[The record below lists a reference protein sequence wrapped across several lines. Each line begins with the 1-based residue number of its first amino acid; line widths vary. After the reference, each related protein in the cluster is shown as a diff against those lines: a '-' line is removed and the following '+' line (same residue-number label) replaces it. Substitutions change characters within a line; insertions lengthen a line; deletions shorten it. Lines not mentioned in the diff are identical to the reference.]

1 MTTPTL
7 APESI
12 SESGTDVD
20 RRREIVDLVRRLA
33 DLLPIHGPIS
43 AFVFLNMLQGLE
55 DRPFHDALKEGMR
68 IFGSEPYLSEDEYRN
83 RLASGRISR
92 DDLADVLRYD
102 LAESADEVVAG
113 LATRFEIRMA
123 MLEFPIRTGPP
134 EELQWF
140 VAETDALQ
148 RTRAEA
154 SPAARER
161 IIDETRKWFMRA
173 LSLQSEESALTNQV
187 EHDLVE
193 DLLARFG
200 GTAVDRWPSETW
212 EAVALQSLW
221 RTCYNGVLDVPSEST
236 RQPGD
241 SLRMRDCLYGATAV
255 DTDQLVNELLIP
267 FATAFVD
274 QGAAAWKLPGR
285 ELGFWKC
292 FSALFRE
299 TSGNPL
305 LWIDP
310 LEAELR
316 RIEQDQLTPT
326 DVIIESLQAF
336 GITKEQTAEFLTRT
350 LVALK
355 GLGGMLW
362 QLEVRADRV
371 PYPVPEGNLVEFL
384 AVRLLLDR
392 LAVAHV
398 ARSAL
403 GYRGSLAELRE
414 FIAKTVPR
422 PVENNVVQRTFP
434 LFQVAQVLG
443 WSAPALRNMNAEEW
457 IRLVRE
463 IESFCQLER
472 RRNFQIGFER
482 RFRVRVLDA
491 IAAHRRHPVRRVPNP
506 KFQAAFCID
515 SREESFRRYI
525 EEVEPHA
532 ETFAAAGFYNIPIY
546 YKGVADAHFSTLCPI
561 VVRPRHWVTEEV
573 VYSLEEENRRRAR
586 TRQFLGQATRTVHVG
601 SRRVAGGALLTAAF
615 GYLATVP
622 LVARVLAPRL
632 TARIRRHAARFV
644 DPPPV
649 TRLRLERRTADP
661 GPSEDAIGF
670 TIDEMA
676 NFGERVLRDI
686 GLTTSFSRLVF
697 FFGHGSFCL
706 NNPHKSAY
714 DCGACCGA
722 GGPNARALA
731 AFLNDPRVRTILVG
745 RGLAIPAETY
755 FIGGSHNTGTDSI
768 TYYDIDSLP
777 ATHIRDFEQARE
789 TLVEACRRNA
799 HERCRRFH
807 SAAVSLTPEE
817 AKKHVEERCEDLAQ
831 VRPEYGNASNAAC
844 IVGRRGRTRGLYLD
858 RRCFMQSY
866 EPSEDDE
873 EATIL
878 GRILGAVV
886 PVCEGIN
893 LQYYFSRVDSTGWAC
908 GTKLPHNVVSLL
920 GVMDG
925 AASDLR
931 PGLPWQGVEIHEPI
945 RLLFV
950 IETTPEKIRKIMARD
965 PTVRKIIEG
974 RWVHLSLIDP
984 DTSEILVYRRGE
996 FIPYVAE
1003 SATLPQVRNS
1013 IDWYRGLRDHLGF
1026 AEVTA
1031 GLTPES

>member
-1 MTTPTL
+1 MTQSF
-7 APESI
+7 APETLSA
-12 SESGTDVD
+12 TDPVVE
-20 RRREIVDLVRRLA
+20 RRRAIGDLVRELA
-33 DLLPIHGPIS
+33 ELLPIHGPIT
-43 AFVFLNMLQGLE
+43 AFVFLNTLQGLE
-55 DRPFHDALKEGMR
+55 DRPFHDGLKEGMR
-68 IFGSEPYLSEDEYRN
+68 IFGSEPYLSEDEYRT
-83 RLASGRISR
+83 RLAHGRISR
-92 DDLADVLRYD
+92 DDLSDVLRYD
-102 LAESADEVVAG
+102 LDASADNVVAG

-123 MLEFPIRTGPP
+123 MLEFPIRTGPS

-140 VAETDALQ
+140 VAETDALL

-154 SPAARER
+154 SPAMREK
-161 IIDETRKWFMRA
+161 IIDDTRKWFMRA
-173 LSLQSEESALTNQV
+173 LSLQNENSPMTNPAEQ
-187 EHDLVE
+187 DLIG

-200 GTAVDRWPSETW
+200 GTAVDRWTPETW

-221 RTCYNGVLDVPSEST
+221 RTCYNGVLEVPPESSS
-236 RQPGD
+236 RPGEC
-241 SLRMRDCLYGATAV
+241 LRIRDCLHSAAAV
-255 DTDQLVNELLIP
+255 DPDQLVNELLIP
-267 FATAFVD
+267 FAAAFVD
-274 QGAAAWKLPGR
+274 QGAASWKLPGR

-292 FSALFRE
+292 FAGLFRE
-299 TSGNPL
+299 TGGNPL
-305 LWIDP
+305 RWIDP
-310 LEAELR
+310 LGGELR
-316 RIEQDQLTPT
+316 RIEEEGLTPA
-326 DVIIESLQAF
+326 DVIAESIDAF
-336 GITKEQTAEFLTRT
+336 GITDAQTTEFLTRT

-371 PYPVPEGNLVEFL
+371 PYPVAEGNLVEFL

-392 LAVAHV
+392 LAATSV
-398 ARSAL
+398 ARETL
-403 GYRGSLAELRE
+403 GYKGPLSGLGE
-414 FIAKTVPR
+414 FIAKSIPR
-422 PVENNVVQRTFP
+422 PKENDVVQRTFP

-443 WSAPALRNMNAEEW
+443 WSAPTLRSRTPEEW
-457 IRLVRE
+457 TQLVRE

-491 IAAHRRHPVRRVPNP
+491 MSAHSRHPVRRVPNP
-506 KFQAAFCID
+506 KFQAVFCID
-515 SREESFRRYI
+515 TREESFRRYV
-525 EEVEPHA
+525 EETEPHA
-532 ETFAAAGFYNIPIY
+532 ETFGAAGFYSVPIY

-586 TRQFLGQATRTVHVG
+586 TRQILGQATRTVHVG

-615 GYLATVP
+615 GFLATVP

-661 GPSEDAIGF
+661 GPSDDAIGF
-670 TIDEMA
+670 TVEEMA

-686 GLTTSFSRLVF
+686 GLTSSFSRLVF

-706 NNPHKSAY
+706 NNPHKAAY

-731 AFLNDPRVRTILVG
+731 AFLNDPRIRTILAG
-745 RGLAIPAETY
+745 RGLAIPADTF
-755 FIGGSHNTGTDSI
+755 FIGGVHNTGTDSV

-777 ATHIRDFEQARE
+777 VSHIRDFEQVRE
-789 TLVEACRRNA
+789 TMVEVCRRNA

-807 SAAVSLTPEE
+807 SAAVNITAE
-817 AKKHVEERCEDLAQ
+817 AAKEHVEERCEDLAQ
-831 VRPEYGNASNAAC
+831 VRPEYGNASNAIC
-844 IVGRRGRTRGLYLD
+844 YVGRRGRTRGLYLD
-858 RRCFMQSY
+858 RRCFMHSY
-866 EPSEDDE
+866 DPEQDDD

-893 LQYYFSRVDSTGWAC
+893 LQYYFSRVDSAGWAC

-950 IETTPEKIRKIMARD
+950 METTPEKIRKVMARD
-965 PTVRKIIEG
+965 ATVRKIIEG
-974 RWVHLSLIDP
+974 RWVQLSLIDP
-984 DTSEILVYRRGE
+984 ETSRILVYRRGE
-996 FIPYVAE
+996 FIPYAPE
-1003 SATLPQVRNS
+1003 SNTLPQVRAS

-1026 AEVTA
+1026 AEVTS
-1031 GLTPES
+1031 GLTPET